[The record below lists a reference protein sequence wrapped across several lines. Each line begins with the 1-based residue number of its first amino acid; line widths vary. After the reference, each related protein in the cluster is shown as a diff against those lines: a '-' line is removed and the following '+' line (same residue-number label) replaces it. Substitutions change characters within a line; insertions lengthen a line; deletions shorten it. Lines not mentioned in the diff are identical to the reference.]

1 MQMDNGEKMDFR
13 YLPLEQSDSA
23 FGTIVVID
31 VLRAFSTAAYAFKV
45 GAESIAVVST
55 IDEAFQMKQSD
66 PELVLVGEKGGWPVE
81 GFDYGNAPSEVI
93 GESLSGERL
102 VMRTSA
108 GTQGVVRTQHAG
120 TILAASLVC
129 AKATAA
135 YIRKQAPDVVSF
147 IITGSGERGFGDE
160 DRACAD
166 YITDLLQGRPSD
178 KNMLRERVW
187 NSGWGRRFGDPD
199 YPFLNAADKDYCTR
213 IDTFDF
219 YMHYEMKDGIQALR
233 SYQPG

>member
-1 MQMDNGEKMDFR
+1 MQFRFLDLEK
-13 YLPLEQSDSA
+13 SKSA
-23 FGTIVVID
+23 EGMVVVID
-31 VLRAFSTAAYAFKV
+31 VLRAFSTAAYAFDA
-45 GAESIAVVST
+45 GADSIAVVST
-55 IDEAFQMKQSD
+55 IDQALQMKQAD
-66 PELVLVGEKGGWPVE
+66 PELILIGEKGGWPVE

-93 GESLSGERL
+93 GENLRGERI

-108 GTQGVVRTQHAG
+108 GTQGVVRTQHAE

-135 YIRKQAPDVVSF
+135 YIRKQAPDAVSF

-166 YITDLLQGRPSD
+166 YITDLLQGRPSN
-178 KNMLRERVW
+178 KEMLKERVW
-187 NSGWGRRFGDPD
+187 NSGWGSRFGDPD
-199 YPFLNAADKDYCTR
+199 YPFLNIADKDYCTR

-219 YMHYEMKDGIQALR
+219 YMHYEMKDGVQALR
-233 SYQPG
+233 GYPPG